1 MTELG
6 LILGINLAGL
16 AFAGLLVR
24 WLSARD
30 VGNAE
35 LRRVGG
41 ALQRA
46 AESFLWRECRLIAIG
61 TLVLVVVLLAAYGW
75 RQPAGE
81 ALQPAFWSVV
91 GVVLGAASSS
101 AVAHFGARL
110 AASAS
115 VRLLAA
121 ARTSLDQALSI
132 SVRAGGA
139 AGLLAE
145 TMSALG
151 TSALFALLYSMKG
164 GFALG
169 AEHAG
174 PLALRAATLLPGYAV
189 GAVAAALVIQRAG
202 ATYHASSD
210 VAADWA
216 GERDAG
222 LEHDDA
228 RNPAL
233 VSDLVGDHVG
243 MAATRT
249 TDLFVSATLG
259 NVAGVI
265 VAASVYESN
274 RDQLGGAL
282 AVVLLPIVVRA
293 FGLIGSVFGVMVV
306 RTTEET
312 VSPAAALWRGH
323 VTTLVVSLGGLAGA
337 AYWLLGEQRFLRF
350 VSAATIGVVI
360 TAAIAHYAR
369 LRAARRFAGFR
380 DVLDAVR
387 GGDATTVAQG
397 LAAGLEAALLPTLAI
412 GTGMVAAWQLG
423 AGSGLVSGGMLAVTL
438 ALTTMLAG
446 GPYVAI
452 LATIGPIADSAR
464 GVLAMSPQA
473 RSGDTE
479 GRASRLDDAGFLA
492 GAVAE
497 TYLVIVG
504 CLTGLLTAAALPV
517 LLGRNDGGSGVN
529 LGKPVVAWCG
539 ALGAAAVLGYA
550 GSAIRA
556 ATRGAQSVAL
566 EVERQLRGFPRER
579 GLIQLPEGYTPSYRT
594 IIDASTRV
602 ALERLMAPV
611 AAALFVPAA
620 LGIGLKLLYHSAD
633 PGLASEGLASFVI
646 VASVTGLTAALA
658 VDAAR
663 VSLGTARRANRPRG
677 AMAGFSA
684 SVTGDSVA
692 DLVGSSAAPA
702 AHLLVKA
709 TAVGALAVAPFL
721 S

>member
-16 AFAGLLVR
+16 AFAGLLMR

-35 LRRVGG
+35 LRRVSG

-46 AESFLWRECRLIAIG
+46 AESFLWRECRQIAIG
-61 TLVLVVVLLAAYGW
+61 TLALVVVLFAAYGW
-75 RQPAGE
+75 RRPAGQ
-81 ALQPAFWSVV
+81 ALEPAFWSVL
-91 GVVLGAASSS
+91 GVVLGAASAC

-110 AASAS
+110 AARAS

-121 ARTSLDQALSI
+121 ARNSLDQALSVL
-132 SVRAGGA
+132 VRAGGA
-139 AGLLAE
+139 TGLLAE
-145 TMSALG
+145 AVSVLG
-151 TSALFALLYSMKG
+151 VSSLFALLYSMKG

-169 AEHAG
+169 PEQAG
-174 PLALRAATLLPGYAV
+174 QLALRAATLLPGYAV

-202 ATYHASSD
+202 ATYHVSSD

-265 VAASVYESN
+265 IAANVYEAN
-274 RDQLGGAL
+274 RDQLSGAL

-293 FGLIGSVFGVMVV
+293 FGLIASTFGVMVV
-306 RTTEET
+306 RTTEDT
-312 VSPAAALWRGH
+312 KSPAAALWRGH
-323 VTTLVVSLGGLAGA
+323 VTTLVIALGGLAGA
-337 AYWLLGEQRFLRF
+337 VYWLLGDRQFLRF
-350 VSAATIGVVI
+350 VPG
-360 TAAIAHYAR
+360 AAIGLFATTAVAHLAR
-369 LRAARRFAGFR
+369 FRIGRRFGGLR
-380 DVLDAVR
+380 HVLDAVR
-387 GGDATTVAQG
+387 TGDATTIAQG
-397 LAAGLEAALLPTLAI
+397 LASGLEAALLPTLAI
-412 GTGMVAAWQLG
+412 GVGMVAAWQLG
-423 AGSGLVSGGMLAVTL
+423 ASSGLVSGGMLSVTL
-438 ALTTMLAG
+438 ALTTMLAC
-446 GPYVAI
+446 GPYVVT
-452 LATIGPIADSAR
+452 LATVGPIADSAR
-464 GVLAMSPQA
+464 GVLAMSPSSA
-473 RSGDTE
+473 GGDTE
-479 GRASRLDDAGFLA
+479 GRALRLDDAGFLA
-492 GAVAE
+492 SAVAQ

-517 LLGRNDGGSGVN
+517 LLGRADGAGID

-550 GSAIRA
+550 GNALRA
-556 ATRGAQSVAL
+556 ASRGAQSVAL

-579 GLIQLPEGYTPSYRT
+579 GLIQLPEGYTPSYRA
-594 IIDASTRV
+594 IIDISSKV
-602 ALERLMAPV
+602 ALERLLGPI
-611 AAALFVPAA
+611 AAALFVPAV
-620 LGIGLKLLYHSAD
+620 LGAGLRVLYHSFD
-633 PGLASEGLASFVI
+633 PGLPSEGLASFVV

-658 VDAAR
+658 VDATR
-663 VSLGTARRANRPRG
+663 VTLGAARRANRPRG
-677 AMAGFSA
+677 ATAGFAA
-684 SVTGDSVA
+684 SLTGDSVA
-692 DLVGSSAAPA
+692 DLVGSSAGPA